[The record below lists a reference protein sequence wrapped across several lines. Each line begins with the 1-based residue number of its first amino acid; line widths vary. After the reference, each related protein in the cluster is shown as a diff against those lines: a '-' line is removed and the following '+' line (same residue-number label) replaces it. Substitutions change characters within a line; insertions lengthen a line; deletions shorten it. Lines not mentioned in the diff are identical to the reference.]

1 MSVYFET
8 GFSEPKVMIL
18 TLAGYILILCLP
30 LAITYIATGLKG
42 SLLSQIKLSAVALI
56 IVVAGCFILYGPAV
70 SYLAL
75 ALAVLSLGFSVH
87 QVLNRHK
94 IEEGL

>member
-8 GFSEPKVMIL
+8 GFSDPKAMIL

-42 SLLSQIKLSAVALI
+42 SLLRQIKLSAVALI
-56 IVVAGCFILYGPAV
+56 IVVAGCFIFYGPTI